1 MGALERLREYDLPPD
16 EQESVLSSIAGYGE
30 YISYSDFLDGRYAC
44 YMGLTYDYIYGQ
56 LRFFNMTEQG
66 VSAMDSSG
74 RRVLLRRSRFKRLR
88 TSAFRFERTGSWED
102 YISYTTEENKDK

>member
-1 MGALERLREYDLPPD
+1 MVKEYDLPPD
-16 EQESVLSSIAGYGE
+16 DQESILSTIR
-30 YISYSDFLDGRYAC
+30 DFGPFITYNELYDGRFAC

-66 VSAMDSSG
+66 ISAIDSSG

-88 TSAFRFERTGSWED
+88 TDAFRFERTTGWDD
-102 YISYTTEENKDK
+102 YLSYMEGNDNEHRAVK